1 MRGLLS
7 QNSKASQASALIA
20 APAPLI
26 LTDTRRPSCHKAAE
40 TGALEILMT
49 ETLEIVT
56 FRLKPGTEAGFVA
69 NNGLMT
75 DWLARQPDFLS
86 RQLGRREDGVW
97 VDVVR
102 WQSLEQ
108 AKAAADRI
116 MAEIGGSEAVQAID
130 PASVNM
136 MHAEVALSMP

>member
-1 MRGLLS
+1 M
-7 QNSKASQASALIA
+7 A
-20 APAPLI
+20 
-26 LTDTRRPSCHKAAE
+26 
-40 TGALEILMT
+40 

-75 DWLARQPDFLS
+75 GWLARQPGFLG
-86 RQLGRREDGVW
+86 RRLGRREDGVW

-116 MAEIGGSEAVQAID
+116 MAEIGDSEAVQAID